1 MELTERYRRW
11 KAEGGDTD
19 SMEDKTE
26 YDGEGGRLGG
36 GDSLAPNTL
45 LRNLPPNGAKLY
57 LHTYHC

>member
-11 KAEGGDTD
+11 KAEGGDND

-36 GDSLAPNTL
+36 GTV
-45 LRNLPPNGAKLY
+45 
-57 LHTYHC
+57 

>member
-36 GDSLAPNTL
+36 GTV
-45 LRNLPPNGAKLY
+45 
-57 LHTYHC
+57 